1 MKVLISVFSDQ
12 HFLPVHQGFKHFAP
26 EKHIVLHLPTSLN
39 LSKRFTGNV
48 SFQVVDETSDSIINA
63 LNQIVEQH
71 QHDELHLNLSGG
83 SELMQLVGLDVA
95 RRKKFNAYRFEP
107 NAVICF
113 SETDIERSELPA
125 LFTIEE
131 YIKLHG
137 FRVIKNSE
145 EVVAAQKL
153 LGALSGYL
161 TVTHLQK
168 LNSAADKEFLV
179 RMPGRLEI
187 QVDAPEGGERKVAIK
202 TSGFQ
207 KLISAESLAE
217 LFMYQQLSPKYKG
230 SIQLALRVVKEGGSP
245 RDIDIAFLK
254 EGLLHII
261 ISRGNPN
268 IRGGIFEQLFAIHQ
282 RFEGLTAKIYFLMKE
297 SSATNPN
304 NLKRAKLFNIHL
316 ISIDQIGSL

>member
-1 MKVLISVFSDQ
+1 M
-12 HFLPVHQGFKHFAP
+12 
-26 EKHIVLHLPTSLN
+26 
-39 LSKRFTGNV
+39 KRFGTDA
-48 SFQVVDETSDSIINA
+48 SFQVVSNTTESITKA
-63 LNQIVEQH
+63 LNETFVAH
-71 QHDELHLNLSGG
+71 QGDEVLLNLSNGTP
-83 SELMQLVGLDVA
+83 LMQLIGLDAA
-95 RRKKFNAYRFEP
+95 RRRGYKAYFFEY
-107 NAVICF
+107 NSVTSF
-113 SETDIERSELPA
+113 DEGGVVKSDLPT

-145 EVVAAQKL
+145 DMTAAQKL
-153 LGALSGYL
+153 LGVLSGYL
-161 TVTHLQK
+161 TASHLQK

-187 QVDAPEGGERKVAIK
+187 QVDAPEGEERKIAIK

-217 LFMYQQLSPKYKG
+217 LFMFQQLSPKYKG
-230 SIQLALRVVKEGGSP
+230 SIQLALRIVREGGSP
-245 RDIDIAFLK
+245 RDIDLAFLK
-254 EGLLHII
+254 DGLLHIVV
-261 ISRGNPN
+261 SRGNPN

-282 RFEGLTAKIYFLMKE
+282 RFEGLTAKIHFLMKE

-304 NLKRAKLFNIHL
+304 NLKRAKLFDIHL

>member
-12 HFLPVHQGFKHFAP
+12 HFLPVHQGFKYLAP
-26 EKHIVLHLPTSLN
+26 EKHILLHTQTSIN

-48 SFQVVDETSDSIINA
+48 SFQVVDDASDSIVNA
-63 LNQIVEQH
+63 LNQIFEQH
-71 QHDELHLNLSGG
+71 QNDELHLNLSGG
-83 SELMQLVGLDVA
+83 SELMQLVALDFA
-95 RRKKFNAYRFEP
+95 RRKKLNAYRFEP
-107 NAVICF
+107 NAVMCF
-113 SETDIERSELPA
+113 SENGIERSELPT

-145 EVVAAQKL
+145 EMAAAQKL

-161 TVTHLQK
+161 TISHLNK

-187 QVDAPEGGERKVAIK
+187 QVDAPEGAERKVAIK
-202 TSGFQ
+202 TAGFQ
-207 KLISAESLAE
+207 KLIPAE
-217 LFMYQQLSPKYKG
+217 LLLELFVYQQLSPKYKG
-230 SIQLALRVVKEGGSP
+230 AIQLSLRVVKEGGSP

-254 EGLLHII
+254 DGLLHII
-261 ISRGNPN
+261 VLRSNPN

-282 RFEGLTAKIYFLMKE
+282 RFDGLTAKIYFLMKE

-304 NLKRAKLFNIHL
+304 NLKRARLFNIQL
-316 ISIDQIGSL
+316 ISIDQISSL

>member
-1 MKVLISVFSDQ
+1 MKILISLLNQ
-12 HFLPVHQGFKHFAP
+12 QILPVHQAQKHFAP
-26 EKHIVLHLPTSLN
+26 EKHIILHTETPLNLAKRFGSNASFQTISDDTESITKALNETFVAHQDDEVLLN
-39 LSKRFTGNV
+39 LS
-48 SFQVVDETSDSIINA
+48 
-63 LNQIVEQH
+63 
-71 QHDELHLNLSGG
+71 SGTP
-83 SELMQLVGLDVA
+83 LMQLIGLDAA
-95 RRKKFNAYRFEP
+95 RRRGYKAYFFEHNSVTSFDESGVKK
-107 NAVICF
+107 
-113 SETDIERSELPA
+113 SELPA

-145 EVVAAQKL
+145 DMAAAQKL

-161 TVTHLQK
+161 TATHLQK

-187 QVDAPEGGERKVAIK
+187 QVDAPEGEERKIAIK

-217 LFMYQQLSPKYKG
+217 LFMFQQLSPKYKG
-230 SIQLALRVVKEGGSP
+230 SIQLALRIVREGGSP
-245 RDIDIAFLK
+245 RDIDLAFLK
-254 EGLLHII
+254 DGLLHIVV
-261 ISRGNPN
+261 SRGNPN

-282 RFEGLTAKIYFLMKE
+282 RFEGLTAKIHFLMKE
-297 SSATNPN
+297 SSALNPN
-304 NLKRAKLFNIHL
+304 NLKRAKLFDIHL